1 MTATQH
7 GPQVSGAGSG
17 SSSGNG
23 DDDGSKKIRKFEA
36 VIIVLMGV
44 IAAFV
49 TGITARTMDRISYF
63 EAIVTGVAAG
73 FALPGF
79 IIMIIEY
86 IRKQT

>member
-17 SSSGNG
+17 SSSGYG
-23 DDDGSKKIRKFEA
+23 DDDGSKKIRTFEA

-49 TGITARTMDRISYF
+49 TGITARTMGHFPYF
-63 EAIVTGVAAG
+63 EAIATGAAAG

-79 IIMIIEY
+79 IIMIIKY
-86 IRKQT
+86 IRNQS